1 MMLEEEAKEDRK
13 RREEELAREY
23 ADEVIMHNHSLRNH
37 HILYHA
43 TFYLHKYVVLIW

>member
-23 ADEVIMHNHSLRNH
+23 ADEVMNADAQPLYSQSRNP
-37 HILYHA
+37 
-43 TFYLHKYVVLIW
+43 FG

>member
-37 HILYHA
+37 HIRYHA
-43 TFYLHKYVVLIW
+43 TFYLH

>member
-23 ADEVIMHNHSLRNH
+23 ADEVMNAQSL
-37 HILYHA
+37 YS
-43 TFYLHKYVVLIW
+43 

>member
-23 ADEVIMHNHSLRNH
+23 ADEVNAQPS
-37 HILYHA
+37 YS
-43 TFYLHKYVVLIW
+43 